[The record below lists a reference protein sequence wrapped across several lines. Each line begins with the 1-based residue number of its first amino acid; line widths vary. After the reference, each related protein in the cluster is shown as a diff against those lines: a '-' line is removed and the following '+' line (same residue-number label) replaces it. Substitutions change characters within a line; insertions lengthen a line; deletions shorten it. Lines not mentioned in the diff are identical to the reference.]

1 MTDTEKKPQW
11 IRYKIP
17 GGQRFLD
24 IKQIVN
30 SLGLHTICTEAGCPN
45 SGECFARGTA
55 TFLILGDT
63 CTRNCRYC
71 AVNKGIPSEPDYTEP
86 ERVAQAVN
94 KLKLKYI
101 VITSVTRDDIPD
113 GGASIF
119 AETCRQIMLLN
130 PESRIELL
138 IPDFRKSLEHSLSV
152 ILKEKISI
160 LNHNIETVKDFF
172 HILRPA
178 GDYEHSLRLMRLAS
192 ETGTTVK
199 SGLMIGFG
207 ETIDQ
212 IKSTIETLINAGC
225 SILTIGQYLKP
236 GKEFYEVKKYYH
248 PDEFEEIKEYAINIG
263 FKKTFCGP
271 NVRSSYLA
279 ETII

>member
-1 MTDTEKKPQW
+1 VTDTERKPHW

-17 GGQRFLD
+17 GGENYLKVKRTVSRL
-24 IKQIVN
+24 N
-30 SLGLHTICTEAGCPN
+30 LHTICTESGCPN
-45 SGECFARGTA
+45 YGECFARGTA

-71 AVNKGIPSEPDYTEP
+71 AVNKGIPAEPDYTEP
-86 ERVAQAVN
+86 ERVAQAVSELN
-94 KLKLKYI
+94 LKYI
-101 VITSVTRDDIPD
+101 VITSVTRDDITD
-113 GGASIF
+113 GGAAIF
-119 AETCRQIMLLN
+119 AETCRRISLLN

-138 IPDFRKSLEHSLSV
+138 VPDFRNSLEHSLSV

-160 LNHNIETVKDFF
+160 LNHNIETVKEFF
-172 HILRPA
+172 SILRPA
-178 GDYEHSLRLMRLAS
+178 GDYANSLRLMKLAS
-192 ETGTTVK
+192 ETGPTVK

-207 ETIDQ
+207 ETLDQ
-212 IKSTIETLINAGC
+212 IKATLETLINTGC
-225 SILTIGQYLKP
+225 KIVTIGQYLKP
-236 GKEFYEVKKYYH
+236 GKKFYDVRKYYH

-263 FKKTFCGP
+263 FKKALCGP